1 MAQPAPPRRATYQDV
16 LDAPPHR
23 VAELV
28 AGVLYTHP
36 RPAPRHA
43 LAETALA
50 GVLEPPFRRGR
61 GGPGGW
67 LILIEP
73 ELHLGPAAD
82 LDVVVPDLAGWRHER
97 LPHLPDAPFF
107 EIAPDWVCE
116 IVSPSTEAFDRGTK
130 LPVYARHGV
139 RHAWLV
145 DPLDQTLE
153 AYEND
158 AGVWRPRGTFRGE
171 ARVRVA
177 PFNAVEIELAALW
190 TR

>member
-1 MAQPAPPRRATYQDV
+1 MAQPAPPPRATYRDV

-36 RPAPRHA
+36 RPASAHSAAESA
-43 LAETALA
+43 L
-50 GVLEPPFRRGR
+50 LEELGPPFKRGR

-67 LILIEP
+67 MILIEP

-82 LDVVVPDLAGWRHER
+82 PDVLVPDLAGWRRDRMPR
-97 LPHLPDAPFF
+97 LPHVPFF
-107 EIAPDWVCE
+107 ELAPDWVAE
-116 IVSPSTEAFDRGTK
+116 VVSPSTEAFDRGTK

-145 DPLDQTLE
+145 DPLEQTLE
-153 AYEND
+153 ADDND

-171 ARVRVA
+171 ARARVA
-177 PFNAVEIELAALW
+177 PFDAIELELAALW
-190 TR
+190 AR